1 MVIFKLSFGMTGVW
15 IFLALFA
22 ALIPTNRAALPPG
35 AIDALKA
42 NATEVLF
49 VLVVAAETEDDGD
62 SALEC
67 LVDQDVTAHIISVNT
82 TTQGL
87 TAGSLVEFE
96 SYHKTDA
103 TACDTFA
110 GPEAPPVLEP
120 GWCGYV
126 YLMPDANDDL
136 LEDGETENDLKVAAH
151 GGSFEAVNNG
161 TECPN
166 VDDVY
171 TPPPPGE
178 SVDEGSSSDDASAGV
193 RMTASTI
200 TAVLIG
206 SALFYVV
213 PL

>member
-1 MVIFKLSFGMTGVW
+1 MVIFKLSFGMTVW
-15 IFLALFA
+15 LFLALLLA

-49 VLVVAAETEDDGD
+49 VLVVAAETEDDSD

-96 SYHKTDA
+96 SYHKTNA
-103 TACDTFA
+103 TACDTFV

-136 LEDGETENDLKVAAH
+136 LEDGETENDLKVAAY
-151 GGSFEAVNNG
+151 GGSFEAADG

-178 SVDEGSSSDDASAGV
+178 SADEGSSSDDASAGV
-193 RMTASTI
+193 RMAASTI
-200 TAVLIG
+200 MAVWIG
-206 SALFYVV
+206 SAFYVV